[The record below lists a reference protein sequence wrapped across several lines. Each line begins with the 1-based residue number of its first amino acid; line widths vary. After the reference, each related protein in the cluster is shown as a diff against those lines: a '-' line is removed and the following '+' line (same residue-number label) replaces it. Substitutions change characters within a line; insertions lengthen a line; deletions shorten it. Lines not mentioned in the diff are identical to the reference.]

1 MIKITYTPP
10 LYAKL
15 LHWKL
20 AISIDPQNKY
30 SIQFMILSPL
40 IFSSKE
46 TWAKEKI
53 SFAYFRAWMQ
63 KILDGENVIQC

>member
-1 MIKITYTPP
+1 
-10 LYAKL
+10 
-15 LHWKL
+15 
-20 AISIDPQNKY
+20 
-30 SIQFMILSPL
+30 MILSPL

-63 KILDGENVIQC
+63 KLLDGENVIQY